1 MDSNFQD
8 YVLNDCHDLTMLY
21 LNITNI
27 TVITV
32 KNVDYRWI
40 IIIHNISKS
49 EEINLLE
56 SSVLKNRGYIYIY
69 IYIKYCFNFQSIQ
82 DSFSFLLFLFSIYKW
97 FLLWTFINL

>member
-49 EEINLLE
+49 EEINWI
-56 SSVLKNRGYIYIY
+56 YIYIY
-69 IYIKYCFNFQSIQ
+69 IYIYKI
-82 DSFSFLLFLFSIYKW
+82 LL
-97 FLLWTFINL
+97 